1 MELQKKT
8 NNLLGWAVFIV
19 SLIVYLLTLEP
30 TVSFWDCGEFIA
42 AAHKLQVPHP
52 PGAPFFLLVQR
63 VFSLA
68 APSNAHVALFMN
80 AFSAIASAAT
90 IMFLYWTIVRLVL
103 RFKSNKEI
111 PETVLY
117 GSAIIG
123 ALAFAFTDTFWFSAV
138 EAEVYALSSL
148 FTAVVFWAILRWEA
162 ECGQKHANRW
172 ILFIAYLM
180 GLSIGV
186 HLLNLL
192 AIPAIALIAYFKKYN
207 PASKGVLA
215 TLIASGATILF
226 IMYGIVQGIPALA
239 RKFEVLFVNSFN
251 MPFNSGLLF
260 FIVLLLGLLVVV
272 VAISYQKN
280 KPLLNL
286 AAMSVLLICLGFS
299 SYASIIIRS
308 AANPPM
314 DENNPENAYAL
325 VNYLNR
331 SQYGQTPLVS
341 GHYYNAPAVDVEKG
355 KTEYYPGD
363 EEYIKVESSAEYQ
376 FDRRFKTLF
385 PRMYS
390 SQSNHVHG
398 YKMWGKIEGRKVT
411 VGSETATIPTFG
423 ENIRFFVSY
432 QLGYMYF
439 RYFMWNFAGRQNDK
453 QGHGDVLNGNWL
465 SGIGFIDKARLGH
478 NGTQPASLSN
488 PETTNRYFMLP
499 LLLGLLGAFFH
510 YKKSRNDFWV
520 LALLFF
526 MTGIAIVL
534 YLNQTPYQPRERDYA
549 YIGSFYAFSIWIGIG
564 VISLYSFFVKKLPA
578 MPHVPALVLGLA
590 VPALLL
596 AQNYNDH
603 NRSGRY
609 FVSDT
614 GKNYLN
620 TCAPNAVLFT
630 YGDNDTFP
638 LWYAQD
644 VEETRP
650 DVRICNVTLLHS
662 DWYINQMKQ
671 KTYDSEPLPI
681 TMASE
686 KYVYNNRNAVLIRD
700 DVEKAIELS
709 RLIEFALNDNE
720 RAKLQTR
727 GGDSYNY
734 MPTRNFKITVN
745 KQAVIESS
753 TLPVSR
759 FNEIADTIFISYKG
773 NYVTKSDLAILDML
787 ANNNWQRPLYFDLGV
802 IQTMN
807 IDLEPYLYNEGLAY
821 RFLPIKKEK
830 GMQSTN
836 TAVLYENLMKKYQWG
851 NIDNPDIHICINTRN
866 TIEATDIKHNFY
878 QLASALF
885 IESEKEKTEKTID
898 KLYSILPPERYKTSL
913 TDVANASIYY
923 RLNKSEKADK
933 LLKTIALQRINNIE
947 FYLSLG
953 KNYIDTYQRFIDQE
967 SSILKEILGLLDEN
981 KRVEL
986 SALIDQKLDAVL
998 REY

>member
-103 RFKSNKEI
+103 RFKNDKEI

-162 ECGQKHANRW
+162 ESSQKHANRW

-192 AIPAIALIAYFKKYN
+192 AIPAIALIAYFKKYK

-215 TLIASGATILF
+215 TLISSGVAILF

-272 VAISYQKN
+272 VAISHQKN

-286 AAMSVLLICLGFS
+286 AAMSVLLICMGFS

-363 EEYIKVESSAEYQ
+363 EEYIKVASSAEYQ
-376 FDRRFKTLF
+376 FDKRFKTLF

-520 LALLFF
+520 VALLFF

-549 YIGSFYAFSIWIGIG
+549 YVGSFYAFSIWIGIG

-578 MPHVPALVLGLA
+578 IPHVPTLVLGLA

-603 NRSGRY
+603 DRSGRY
-609 FVSDT
+609 FVRDT

-681 TMASE
+681 TMASD

-700 DVEKAIELS
+700 DVEQAIELS
-709 RLIEFALNDNE
+709 RLIEFTLNDNE

-727 GGDSYNY
+727 GGESYNY

-745 KQAVIESS
+745 KQAVIESG
-753 TLPVSR
+753 TLSASR

-802 IQTMN
+802 VQTMN
-807 IDLEPYLYNEGLAY
+807 IDLEPYLYDEGLAY

-830 GMQSTN
+830 GVQTTN
-836 TAVLYENLMKKYQWG
+836 TAVLYENLMEKYQWG

-885 IESEKEKTEKTID
+885 IESEKEKTEKAID

-933 LLKTIALQRINNIE
+933 LLKTIALQRIDNIE

-953 KNYIDTYQRFIDQE
+953 ENYIDTYQRFIDQE

-998 REY
+998 RGY